1 MSKAAPH
8 TKCAFC
14 CFFWAVSHSATN
26 MPNSVLKGKVAQT
39 QRDLQIT
46 QYTRTC
52 LLHTVC
58 VDVYRFEYGTKTI
71 HWTVPP
77 PPPPKNKQTKKQK
90 EKKHAKYKHQRLQL
104 FSVPFICCHYETF
117 FRTDY
122 SSFHEKWKK
131 KELMWFFCKTS
142 VFCVRHY
149 TYLFVCFGTFYR
161 LGHKNLGHY
170 HLCNWTN

>member
-1 MSKAAPH
+1 MFIDLNTEQKPYIEQYPPTPSK
-8 TKCAFC
+8 
-14 CFFWAVSHSATN
+14 
-26 MPNSVLKGKVAQT
+26 
-39 QRDLQIT
+39 
-46 QYTRTC
+46 
-52 LLHTVC
+52 
-58 VDVYRFEYGTKTI
+58 
-71 HWTVPP
+71 
-77 PPPPKNKQTKKQK
+77 KQTKKQK

-170 HLCNWTN
+170 HLCNWTNLHNFKYKDYKDLYLVVNPLFTLMNTCQDCRLTSSRVL

>member
-52 LLHTVC
+52 LLHTVG

-77 PPPPKNKQTKKQK
+77 HPLQKTNKQKNRKKKSMQSTNIRGYSFSLFLSFVVIM
-90 EKKHAKYKHQRLQL
+90 KHFSGPITLL
-104 FSVPFICCHYETF
+104 FM
-117 FRTDY
+117 
-122 SSFHEKWKK
+122 KNGKK